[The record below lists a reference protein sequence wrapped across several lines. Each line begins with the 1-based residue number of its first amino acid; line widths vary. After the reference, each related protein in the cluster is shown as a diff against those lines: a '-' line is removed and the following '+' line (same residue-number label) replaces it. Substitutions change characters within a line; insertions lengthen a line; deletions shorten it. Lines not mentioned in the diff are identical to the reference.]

1 MSANDN
7 SMSNDLDVFVLRET
21 ADAYINRVTID
32 RSVVERVRD
41 AFGSNGNLAVAMSGS
56 ADKKSKA
63 YKSAIRTVQRIVA
76 GKHKT
81 LSAKNQEAIRTAA
94 LNGKHLPLP
103 EQVNVTVTGE
113 IGVSSDR
120 RHRTVRL
127 SLRGA
132 DRYTVLA
139 TARESA
145 MDGYDALGG
154 ANGMPGMMVFGE
166 PDITI
171 SGGAR

>member
-1 MSANDN
+1 MSFDHE
-7 SMSNDLDVFVLRET
+7 DVSVFRET

-32 RSVVERVRD
+32 RSLVEQVRD
-41 AFGSNGNLAVAMSGS
+41 AFGSNGSLAVAMSGS
-56 ADKKSKA
+56 TDKKSKA
-63 YKSAIRTVQRIVA
+63 YKSAIRTVQRIIA

-81 LSAKNQEAIRTAA
+81 LSARNQEVIRTAA
-94 LNGKHLPLP
+94 LNGGHLPLP
-103 EQVNVTVTGE
+103 EQVNVTITGT
-113 IGVSSDR
+113 IQVSSDK

-127 SLRGA
+127 FLRGA

-139 TARESA
+139 TAREHA

-171 SGGAR
+171 RGGAR

>member
-1 MSANDN
+1 MSFDTA
-7 SMSNDLDVFVLRET
+7 MSDYLDVSVFRET
-21 ADAYINRVTID
+21 ADAYVNRVTID
-32 RSVVERVRD
+32 RSLVERVRD
-41 AFGSNGNLAVAMSGS
+41 IFGSNGTLAVAMSGS
-56 ADKKSKA
+56 TNKKSKA

-81 LSAKNQEAIRTAA
+81 LSARNQEAIRTAA

-103 EQVNVTVTGE
+103 EQVNVTITGT
-113 IGVSSDR
+113 IQVSNDKR
-120 RHRTVRL
+120 DRTVRL
-127 SLRGA
+127 FLRGA

-139 TARESA
+139 TARENA

-166 PDITI
+166 PDIAI

>member
-1 MSANDN
+1 MSFDHE
-7 SMSNDLDVFVLRET
+7 DVSVFRET
-21 ADAYINRVTID
+21 ADAYVNRVTID
-32 RSVVERVRD
+32 RSLVERVRD
-41 AFGSNGNLAVAMSGS
+41 AFGSNGRLAAAMTGNT
-56 ADKKSKA
+56 DKKSKE

-81 LSAKNQEAIRTAA
+81 LSVKNQEAIRTAA
-94 LNGKHLPLP
+94 LNGRHLPLP
-103 EQVNVTVTGE
+103 EQVNVTITG
-113 IGVSSDR
+113 IIQVSSDKR
-120 RHRTVRL
+120 DRTVRL
-127 SLRGA
+127 FLRGE

-154 ANGMPGMMVFGE
+154 ANGMSGMMVFGE

-171 SGGAR
+171 RGGAR